1 MVGRL
6 MGPVGS
12 GIGEGGRGRVMPVR
26 VVLDAGVGRTREIR
40 QPPSWHWGPPSSNRK
55 IKRASQRRADG
66 KTLILVNFATA
77 QIPPST

>member
-40 QPPSWHWGPPSSNRK
+40 
-55 IKRASQRRADG
+55 
-66 KTLILVNFATA
+66 L
-77 QIPPST
+77 QIEQHEKCEGLGIEGDMVISTVVGVGGGRW

>member
-40 QPPSWHWGPPSSNRK
+40 LPLSKLALGSAVEQQEN
-55 IKRASQRRADG
+55 
-66 KTLILVNFATA
+66 
-77 QIPPST
+77 